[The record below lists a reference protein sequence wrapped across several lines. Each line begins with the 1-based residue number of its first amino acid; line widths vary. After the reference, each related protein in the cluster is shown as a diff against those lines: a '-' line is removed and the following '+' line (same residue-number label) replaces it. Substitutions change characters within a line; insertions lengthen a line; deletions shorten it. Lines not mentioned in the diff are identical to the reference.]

1 MTRPLT
7 YQTVVDELLT
17 RVPAFATARSQDEA
31 YVSHKDRHP
40 YLVFGDFGCFL
51 REYLAAGRTRVED
64 DLILRSSFGLLDEML
79 ASKDAE
85 LINLVQLGVFEG
97 LANTPEL
104 LATAKDYLSDDAK
117 SVLEFWLGKWLAWA
131 NGSEE
136 QRLQ

>member
-17 RVPAFATARSQDEA
+17 RVPAFAIARSQDEA
-31 YVSHKDRHP
+31 YVSHEDRHP
-40 YLVFGDFGCFL
+40 YVVFGDFGCFL
-51 REYLAAGRTRVED
+51 RKHLAAGGMRAED
-64 DLILRSSFGLLDEML
+64 ALILQCSFGLLDEML

-104 LATAKDYLSDDAK
+104 LAIAKDYLSDDSN
-117 SVLEFWLGKWLAWA
+117 SVLEFWLGKWIAWA
-131 NGSEE
+131 DGTEE